1 MSGMVGGDN
10 MKKEDESKI
19 QEFARKV
26 SLLAKEEFNLNDEM
40 TEGFCAYIFASLGT
54 VLKAQ
59 REEENI
65 TISSTESERRFTL
78 KHNNETIP
86 LLTIREDE
94 WVIEKTRLRDTRTI
108 IALAV
113 VLWVMLLTLKE
124 AAELAQS
131 VIEQGLKLGGDSE
144 DASYIYH

>member
-1 MSGMVGGDN
+1 MRG
-10 MKKEDESKI
+10 EDERKI
-19 QEFARKV
+19 REFARKV

-65 TISSTESERRFTL
+65 TISSTESERRFAL
-78 KHNNETIP
+78 KHDNETIP

-113 VLWVMLLTLKE
+113 TLWVMLLTLKG

-131 VIEQGLKLGGDSE
+131 VIEQGVRLGGGE

>member
-1 MSGMVGGDN
+1 MSGMVKGDN
-10 MKKEDESKI
+10 MKKEDKRKI

-26 SLLAKEEFNLNDEM
+26 ALLAKEEFNLNDEM
-40 TEGFCAYIFASLGT
+40 TEGFCAYIFASLGA

-65 TISSTESERRFTL
+65 ITSSTESERRFAL
-78 KHNNETIP
+78 KHDNETIP

-94 WVIEKTRLRDTRTI
+94 WIIEKTRLRDTRTI

-113 VLWVMLLTLKE
+113 VLWVMLLTLKG

-131 VIEQGLKLGGDSE
+131 VIEQGVKLGGDE
-144 DASYIYH
+144 DVLYIYS

>member
-1 MSGMVGGDN
+1 
-10 MKKEDESKI
+10 MKENESKI

-40 TEGFCAYIFASLGT
+40 TEGLHAYVLASLGA

-59 REEENI
+59 REGENI
-65 TISSTESERRFTL
+65 TISSTESEQRFTL

-86 LLTIREDE
+86 LLTIKEDE

-113 VLWVMLLTLKE
+113 TLWVMLLTLKG

-131 VIEQGLKLGGDSE
+131 VIEQGVKLGGGSE
-144 DASYIYH
+144 DVSYIYS

>member
-1 MSGMVGGDN
+1 
-10 MKKEDESKI
+10 MKEGESKI
-19 QEFARKV
+19 REFARKV

-65 TISSTESERRFTL
+65 TISSTESERRFAL
-78 KHNNETIP
+78 KHDNETIP

-94 WVIEKTRLRDTRTI
+94 WIIEKTRLRDTRTI

-113 VLWVMLLTLKE
+113 VLWVMLLTLKG

-131 VIEQGLKLGGDSE
+131 VIEQGLKLGGGE

>member
-1 MSGMVGGDN
+1 M
-10 MKKEDESKI
+10 KEDEGKI

-40 TEGFCAYIFASLGT
+40 TEGFCAYILASLET

-65 TISSTESERRFTL
+65 TISSTESERRFAL
-78 KHNNETIP
+78 KHDNETIP

-94 WVIEKTRLRDTRTI
+94 WVIEKTTLRDTRTI

-113 VLWVMLLTLKE
+113 VLWVMLLMLKG

-131 VIEQGLKLGGDSE
+131 VMEQGLKLRGDE
-144 DASYIYH
+144 DVSYIYS

>member
-1 MSGMVGGDN
+1 MRE
-10 MKKEDESKI
+10 KDERKI

-40 TEGFCAYIFASLGT
+40 TEGLCAYIFASLGT

-65 TISSTESERRFTL
+65 TISSTESERRFAL
-78 KHNNETIP
+78 KHDNETIP

-113 VLWVMLLTLKE
+113 TPWVMLLTLKG
-124 AAELAQS
+124 AVELAQS
-131 VIEQGLKLGGDSE
+131 VIEQGLKLGGDE
-144 DASYIYH
+144 DVSYIYS